1 MNSKTVG
8 KTPDKPFRVLVV
20 DDDHQDAYFVTSALK
35 EAGVEETEIVMSGAA
50 ALKTIREARHDL
62 VILDLNLPGIS
73 GRDVLSEV
81 RNGDTPMNTPI
92 VVLSASAQRMD
103 IEDCYALRAN
113 AYVVKPYDLGEYD
126 EIARGVRDFWKDIC
140 RLPGALPAV

>member
-1 MNSKTVG
+1 MSSKHVG
-8 KTPDKPFRVLVV
+8 KTPDRPFRVLVV
-20 DDDHQDAYFVTSALK
+20 DDDHQDAFFVTSALK
-35 EAGVEETEIVMSGAA
+35 YAGVHETEVVMSGAA
-50 ALKTIREARHDL
+50 ALEKIREARHDL

-73 GRDVLSEV
+73 GRDVLNEV

-92 VVLSASAQRMD
+92 VILSASAQRMD

-113 AYVVKPYDLGEYD
+113 AYVVKPYDISEYD
-126 EIARGVRDFWKDIC
+126 DIACGFRDFWKDIC